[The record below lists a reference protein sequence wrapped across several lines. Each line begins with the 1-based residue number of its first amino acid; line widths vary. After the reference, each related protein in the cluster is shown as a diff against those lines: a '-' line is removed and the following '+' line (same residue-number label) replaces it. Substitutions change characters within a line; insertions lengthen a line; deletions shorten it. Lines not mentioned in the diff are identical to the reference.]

1 MSRKVTHYDLLE
13 EKLKARDRE
22 LKLQAKEYERRLTVL
37 NGEGTRIQ
45 EILKESIPREVFDKT
60 MEGVNGKIQI
70 LTNFKNAQEG
80 KSELTKYIPWAIA
93 VISIALA
100 YFKK

>member
-1 MSRKVTHYDLLE
+1 MRKVTHYDLLE
-13 EKLKARDRE
+13 EKLKARDKE
-22 LKLQAKEYERRLTVL
+22 LKLQAKEYERRLKVL
-37 NGEGTRIQ
+37 NGEGERIK
-45 EILKESIPREVFDKT
+45 EILKESIPREIFDRA
-60 MEGVNGKIQI
+60 MEGLNGKIQI

-80 KSELTKYIPWAIA
+80 KSELTKYIPWLIA